1 MAEIINL
8 RRFRKDKGRSIKEK
22 EADENRRRFGLPKSE
37 RERTKAEK
45 DLTAR
50 RLDAHKLDDE
60 PPSSA

>member
-8 RRFRKDKGRSIKEK
+8 RRFRKDKERNAKEK
-22 EADENRRRFGLPKSE
+22 DADENRRRFGLPKSE
-37 RERTKAEK
+37 RERVKAEK

>member
-8 RRFRKDKGRSIKEK
+8 RRFRKDKGRTAKEK

-50 RLDAHKLDDE
+50 RLDAHKIDDE

>member
-37 RERTKAEK
+37 RERTKTEK